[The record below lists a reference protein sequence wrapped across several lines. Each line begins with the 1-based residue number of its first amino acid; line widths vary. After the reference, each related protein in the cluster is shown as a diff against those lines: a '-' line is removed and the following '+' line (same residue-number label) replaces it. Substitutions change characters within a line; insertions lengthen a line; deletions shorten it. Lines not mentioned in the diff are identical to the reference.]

1 MALISV
7 IIPVYNKAPWLGACL
22 QSILLS
28 AGDALE
34 QLEIILVDDG
44 STDGSGEI
52 CRDYARRYPQI
63 QLLEKPN
70 GGVAS
75 ARNRGLSRAT
85 GAYIAWV
92 DPDDLV
98 DPEWFPALWETIKTH
113 NPDVIVM
120 DTLRFGM
127 GEESPMCYGRPAG
140 LLSPEIFLADVARDK
155 RILGG
160 MPDKVIRRR
169 FFAGMKFDER
179 LPILEDFDLIL
190 QVLQPVRK
198 VYYINRPLY
207 RYRQLEESLVHQVSE
222 ERAFLSVQVAMKRQR
237 SVPEAL
243 QKPATVAVALQI
255 LAFFWNRSR
264 FPGAFCHREYGR
276 ACRKFLRRHM
286 AVILKDKELTFSEKR
301 TLLLM
306 SCGGYEAA
314 ALVKKFLG

>member
-1 MALISV
+1 MGLISV
-7 IIPVYNKAPWLGACL
+7 IIPVYNKAPWLAECL
-22 QSILLS
+22 DSILLS
-28 AGDALE
+28 AGDSLG
-34 QLEIILVDDG
+34 QLEMILVDDG

-52 CRDYARRYPQI
+52 CRDYARRFPQI

-85 GAYIAWV
+85 GEYIAWV

-98 DPEWFPALWETIKTH
+98 DPEWFPALWEAIKTH

-127 GEESPMCYGRPAG
+127 GEESLMRYGRPAG
-140 LLSPEIFLADVARDK
+140 LLSPEIFLEDVARDK

-169 FFAGMKFDER
+169 FFEGFRFDER

-190 QVLQPVRK
+190 QILQPIQRA
-198 VYYINRPLY
+198 YYIPKPLY

-222 ERAFLSVQVAMKRQR
+222 ERAFLSVQVAMKRLGN
-237 SVPEAL
+237 VPEAL
-243 QKPATVAVALQI
+243 QKPAAVAVALQI

-264 FPGAFCHREYGR
+264 FPGAFCHREYAR
-276 ACRKFLRRHM
+276 FCRKFLRIHM
-286 AVILKDKELTFSEKR
+286 AVIMKDKELTFSEK
-301 TLLLM
+301 TMLLLM
-306 SCGGYEAA
+306 SCGGYEAVA
-314 ALVKKFLG
+314 FVKKSLG

>member
-1 MALISV
+1 MGLISV
-7 IIPVYNKAPWLGACL
+7 IIPVYNKAPWLAECL
-22 QSILLS
+22 DSILLS
-28 AGDALE
+28 AGDALG
-34 QLEIILVDDG
+34 QLEMILVDDG

-75 ARNRGLSRAT
+75 ARNWGLSRAT
-85 GAYIAWV
+85 GEYIAWV

-98 DPEWFPALWETIKTH
+98 APEWFPALWETIKTH

-127 GEESPMCYGRPAG
+127 GQEALASYGRPAG
-140 LLSPEIFLADVARDK
+140 LLSPEVLLADVARDK

-160 MPDKVIRRR
+160 MPDKIIRRR
-169 FFAGMKFDER
+169 FFEGLRFDER

-190 QVLQPVRK
+190 QILQPIQRA
-198 VYYINRPLY
+198 YYIPKPLY
-207 RYRQLEESLVHQVSE
+207 RYRQLEGSLVHQVSE
-222 ERAFLSVQVAMKRQR
+222 ERAFLSVQVALKRQR
-237 SVPEAL
+237 SVPEFL
-243 QKPATVAVALQI
+243 RKPATVAAALQI

-264 FPGAFCHREYGR
+264 FPGEFCHREYVR
-276 ACRKFLRRHM
+276 FCRKFLRIHM
-286 AVILKDKELTFSEKR
+286 SVIMKDEELTFSEKR

-314 ALVKKFLG
+314 AFVKKYLG

>member
-1 MALISV
+1 MGLISV
-7 IIPVYNKAPWLGACL
+7 IVPVYNKAPWLAECL
-22 QSILLS
+22 DSILLS

-34 QLEIILVDDG
+34 QLEILLVDDG

-52 CRDYARRYPQI
+52 CREYARRYPQI

-75 ARNRGLSRAT
+75 ARNAGLSRAT

-98 DPEWFPALWETIKTH
+98 APEWFPALWEAITTH

-120 DTLRFGM
+120 DTLRFGL
-127 GEESPMCYGRPAG
+127 GEDSLMCYGRPAG
-140 LLSPEIFLADVARDK
+140 PLSPEVLLGDVARDK

-169 FFAGMKFDER
+169 FFEGLRFDES

-190 QVLQPVRK
+190 QVLQPIQRA
-198 VYYINRPLY
+198 YYIPKPLY
-207 RYRQLEESLVHQVSE
+207 RYRQLEDSLVHQVSE
-222 ERAFLSVQVAMKRQR
+222 ERAFLSVQVAMKRFGN
-237 SVPEAL
+237 VPEAL
-243 QKPATVAVALQI
+243 REPAAAAVALQI

-264 FPGAFCHREYGR
+264 FPGAFRRREYGKV
-276 ACRKFLRRHM
+276 CRKFLRRHM
-286 AVILKDKELTFSEKR
+286 AVIMKDKELTFSEKR

-314 ALVKKFLG
+314 VFVKKCFG

>member
-7 IIPVYNKAPWLGACL
+7 IIPVYNKAPWLAECL
-22 QSILLS
+22 ESILLS

-75 ARNRGLSRAT
+75 ARNWGLSRAT

-98 DPEWFPALWETIKTH
+98 APEWFPSLWEAIKTH
-113 NPDVIVM
+113 DPDVIVM

-127 GEESPMCYGRPAG
+127 GEESLMCYGRPAG
-140 LLSPEIFLADVARDK
+140 LLSPEIFLEDVARDK

-169 FFAGMKFDER
+169 FFEGLQFNET

-222 ERAFLSVQVAMKRQR
+222 ERAFLSVQVAMKRLGN
-237 SVPEAL
+237 VPEAL

-264 FPGAFCHREYGR
+264 FPGEFCRREYGKV
-276 ACRKFLRRHM
+276 CRKFLRHHM
-286 AVILKDKELTFSEKR
+286 AVIMKDKELTFSEKR

-314 ALVKKFLG
+314 AFVKKSLG